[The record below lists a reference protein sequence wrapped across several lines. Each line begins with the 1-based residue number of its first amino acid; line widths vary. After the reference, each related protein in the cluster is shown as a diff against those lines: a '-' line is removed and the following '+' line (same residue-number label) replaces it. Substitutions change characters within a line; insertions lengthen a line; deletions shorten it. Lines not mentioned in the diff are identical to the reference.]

1 MDSGGFHSAHKHESE
16 TRDVSEPDANESSQG
31 AYTSAVNWAKTAE
44 EEEGIPSDADNSHTN
59 QLKVIIDI
67 LRERLNESLD
77 REKVRLG
84 MNCTLLPFLK
94 RCNQVVFKSGVH
106 TLVYFVSE
114 SRLLNDPSH
123 DD

>member
-1 MDSGGFHSAHKHESE
+1 MDSSSFHSAHVHESE
-16 TRDVSEPDANESSQG
+16 TRGISEENANESSQG
-31 AYTSAVNWAKTAE
+31 AQTSAVDWAEAAE